1 MKKMLIVPLLIL
13 ALAGFTLSLLAHILS
28 FFDVDVQSEYPY
40 VWLLHIGIFVV
51 FIPAILFLKKRR
63 QNDILARTSPAFRV
77 LAFALFIYAFFNF
90 FFTIFLLKQGGC
102 NPVSENGTYYLKNK
116 GHIVR
121 EISENEYEKQRAYD
135 VRLFSGHWMI
145 FYLFGAAMLY
155 TAIKEEEK
163 SYSL

>member
-1 MKKMLIVPLLIL
+1 MKKLLVAPLLLL

-28 FFDVDVQSEYPY
+28 FFNVDIQSEYPY

-51 FIPAILFLKKRR
+51 FIPAIIFQKKG
-63 QNDILARTSPAFRV
+63 QNNDIFKSIPLNLKTLV
-77 LAFALFIYAFFNF
+77 TVLFIYAFFNF
-90 FFTIFLLKQGGC
+90 FFTIFVLKQGGC

-121 EISENEYEKQRAYD
+121 EISETEYEKQRAYD
-135 VRLFSGHWMI
+135 VRLFSGHWML

-155 TAIKEEEK
+155 TTMKEEEK

>member
-13 ALAGFTLSLLAHILS
+13 ALAAFILSLLAHILS

-40 VWLLHIGIFVV
+40 VWLLHIGIFVI
-51 FIPAILFLKKRR
+51 FIPAIMFLKKR
-63 QNDILARTSPAFRV
+63 QQSEILARTPPAFRV
-77 LAFALFIYAFFNF
+77 LAIALFIYAFFNF
-90 FFTIFLLKQGGC
+90 FFTIFVLKKGGC
-102 NPVSENGTYYLKNK
+102 NPVSENGTYFLKNK

-135 VRLFSGHWMI
+135 VRLFSGHWMV
-145 FYLFGAAMLY
+145 FYLFGAGMLY